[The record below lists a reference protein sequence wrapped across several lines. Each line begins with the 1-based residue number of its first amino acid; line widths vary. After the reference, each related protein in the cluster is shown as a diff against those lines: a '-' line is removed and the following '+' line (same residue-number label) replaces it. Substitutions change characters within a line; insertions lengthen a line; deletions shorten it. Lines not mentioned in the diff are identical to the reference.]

1 MDRQMR
7 IVMIVCFVVSGVLG
21 ILLGFSITESYFH
34 LIIPTF
40 IGTVGFIM
48 AGLVALR
55 IGRQMQR
62 HLERKETDEEF
73 TERKDW
79 TWKASLLLIE
89 RSNLGRK
96 DAEKLAADLWKWR
109 TDETP
114 EQAVD
119 RWIGR

>member
-1 MDRQMR
+1 MDRQLR
-7 IVMIVCFVVSGVLG
+7 VAMIVCFVVSGVFG

-62 HLERKETDEEF
+62 HLKRKETDEEF

-89 RSNLGRK
+89 RGGLGRK
-96 DAEKLAADLWKWR
+96 DAEKIAADLWQWR

-114 EQAVD
+114 EQAVG
-119 RWIGR
+119 RWLER